1 MQDSNF
7 TDLTICNISITLNK
21 KTSAVKDDSLIA
33 DVFYYLLYFAKS
45 FNDSRSN
52 AGKSSGLRLETSW
65 F

>member
-7 TDLTICNISITLNK
+7 TDLTIYNILIILKK

-33 DVFYYLLYFAKS
+33 DVSYYSLYFSKS